1 MRSASLNVT
10 WTSWLVDVAPVAV
23 ASGDAV
29 GAGTVAAADAIGL
42 VSAGAGVDA
51 VARGDGAGLANV
63 DGGAV
68 QAACATVS
76 AASDASHVNRAHPL
90 MERPPIADR
99 RPRALPAND
108 QAGRTRK

>member
-29 GAGTVAAADAIGL
+29 GAGTVGAADAIGL

-51 VARGDGAGLANV
+51 VARGEPADAREGPRFGSIALAGLNA
-63 DGGAV
+63 
-68 QAACATVS
+68 
-76 AASDASHVNRAHPL
+76 RA
-90 MERPPIADR
+90 
-99 RPRALPAND
+99 
-108 QAGRTRK
+108 